1 MEKNKENF
9 YALSGCNIIVISLYY
24 IFLFLLAILICVFVF
39 LWEYQENPPFNMIQL
54 SIIGSATNGLLGSTI
69 CYIRKMY
76 LLSIQNR
83 LIHDYCLAEKVG
95 TILYFMIRPLFSMV
109 LTVII
114 MLGVAVGIFSFF
126 VAGGEL
132 THNFINFSM
141 VVSFFLGISN
151 GKLMDKLN
159 EVGNNFISKLLD

>member
-24 IFLFLLAILICVFVF
+24 ILLFLLAIFICVCVF
-39 LWEYQENPPFNMIQL
+39 LLEYQENPPLNMIQL
-54 SIIGSATNGLLGSTI
+54 SIIGSAANGLLGSTI
-69 CYIRKMY
+69 CYIRKVY

-83 LIHDYCLAEKVG
+83 IQHDYSSTEKIG
-95 TILYFMIRPLFSMV
+95 TMLYFMIRPLFSMV
-109 LTVII
+109 LAVII
-114 MLGVAVGIFSFF
+114 MLGFAVGIFSFF
-126 VAGGEL
+126 VSGGEL

-141 VVSFFLGISN
+141 VVSFFLGVSN